1 MGTVLPF
8 SSFYFFM
15 LSFGFIAFLYILKYT
30 KLSQIIAYKYI
41 LFIAIIVY
49 IHYCIP
55 HASSNAIFFFLLYT
69 YFIYWI
75 FVKNNYDE
83 ILFPMVVIALP
94 MILYK
99 FDVGS
104 MYKIIGISYITFRS
118 IQAMVDSKNYGS
130 MSFVEFTSFL
140 LFPTTLLAG
149 PIDRSYRF
157 KEDLEKGYTNLT
169 LDNALK
175 GWELLMVGILFK
187 FIFAEAVDRFWLS
200 NSDAGSKHIL
210 DMINSGY
217 AYTTYL
223 YFDFAGYSAM
233 AVGLSIM
240 VGIFVPINFNQP
252 YLAPNPQDFW
262 RRFHITLGSWLTDYF
277 FKPLYKYL
285 HGFKILKGRRLL
297 IQNISIISTFLLMGM
312 WNGLTWYYIFS
323 GFLFG
328 LYSAIHNSYV
338 LYVKKGG
345 YDIFTYFPAMVSINL
360 KRFLMINAA
369 VLALYFFSGR
379 VPI

>member
-1 MGTVLPF
+1 MENILPF
-8 SSFYFFM
+8 SGMNFF
-15 LSFGFIAFLYILKYT
+15 LLAFSFIAFLHIFKTILPK
-30 KLSQIIAYKYI
+30 IISYKNL
-41 LFIAIIVY
+41 LFIVILVY
-49 IHYCIP
+49 IYLFIP
-55 HASSNAIFFFLLYT
+55 KSSASVIFAFLVYS

-75 FVKNNYDE
+75 FLSNDYQE
-83 ILFPMVVIALP
+83 TFFPMIVISLP
-94 MILYK
+94 MILFK
-99 FDVGS
+99 FDIGP
-104 MYKIIGISYITFRS
+104 MYKIIGISYITFRTV
-118 IQAMVDSKNYGS
+118 QAIVDSKNYGKL
-130 MSFVEFTSFL
+130 SFIEFTSFL

-157 KEDLEKGYTNLT
+157 QEDLKKGYENLS
-169 LDNALK
+169 LK
-175 GWELLMVGILFK
+175 NFGKAWDIFIAGVLFK
-187 FIFAEAVDRFWLS
+187 FIIADFVNRFWLS
-200 NSDAGSKHIL
+200 NSDASSTIVF
-210 DMINSGY
+210 DMINSAY

-223 YFDFAGYSAM
+223 FFDFAGYSAM

-240 VGIFVPINFNQP
+240 IGINVPMNFNHP

-297 IQNISIISTFLLMGM
+297 IQNISIISTFLLMGT
-312 WNGLTWYYIFS
+312 WNGLTWYFILS

-328 LYSAIHNSYV
+328 LYSAIHNIYIV
-338 LYVKKGG
+338 YVKKGG
-345 YDIFTYFPAMVSINL
+345 YDVFHIFPEFISINI
-360 KRFLMINAA
+360 KRFLMLNGA